1 MATQEPILA
10 ARGLTD
16 EQGRLLSAD
25 APLVELQQ
33 RCGGQVPGM
42 LAVPELLEI
51 VLQSRSMELR
61 LAREFRAFD
70 GHGSITGFVRV
81 SPVDNA
87 EHSGCELLIENWQRE
102 DVQPEDQHAASDR
115 QDAVDRATSE
125 LFGRLD
131 AKQQVLTLDAQAAD
145 LADLTQMVRSRP
157 GRVWSDYLELVGMA
171 HQQPLHWRLLDGVRC
186 KVPGSDRDWK
196 ARLLPL
202 GGSTSAP
209 SGFELLLLA
218 DVPLPRDR
226 SADPH
231 RPSPASLLGEALTSS
246 LRTPI
251 TRVIGNAETIRTRMA
266 GPLRQEYSDYAGDI
280 ATAGQHLLGLLDD
293 LTDLEVV
300 EADGFT
306 TAKDQVDLAEA
317 ARKAVSILGSKAREH
332 GIEIALPS
340 KHERGPATAEMRRVL
355 QILLNLLGNAINYAP
370 DNSSI
375 TMAVS
380 MDRKGRSTI
389 SISDEGPGLSDDQQS
404 KVFRKFERL
413 GREGDGG
420 SGLGLYISQR
430 LALAMEGEL
439 FIDSEEGKGARFTLA
454 LPPGN

>member
-25 APLVELQQ
+25 PPLVELQQ

-51 VLQSRSMELR
+51 VQQSRATQLR

-70 GHGSITGFVRV
+70 GVGEITGFVRV
-81 SPVDNA
+81 SPVDSA
-87 EHSGCELLIENWQRE
+87 DHSGCELLIENWQRE
-102 DVQPEDQHAASDR
+102 DSGPEGQRESSDR
-115 QDAVDRATSE
+115 QDAVDRSTSE
-125 LFGRLD
+125 LFARLD
-131 AKQQVLTLDAQAAD
+131 ANQRVLTIETRSAD
-145 LADLTQMVRSRP
+145 LADLRQAVKTRP
-157 GRVWSDYLELVGMA
+157 GRVWSDYLELIGIA
-171 HQQPLHWRLLDGVRC
+171 HQQPLHWRLLDGVQC
-186 KVPGSDRDWK
+186 TVAGSDRKWT

-202 GGSTSAP
+202 GTSANSP
-209 SGFELLLLA
+209 SGFELLLVA
-218 DVPLPRDR
+218 NQPLPRAR
-226 SADPH
+226 SNDPN
-231 RPSPASLLGEALTSS
+231 RQSPASLIGEALTSS
-246 LRTPI
+246 LRSPI

-300 EADGFT
+300 ESDDFT
-306 TAKDQVDLAEA
+306 AAEDEIDLAEA
-317 ARKAVSILGSKAREH
+317 ARNAASILGAKATDN
-332 GIEIALPS
+332 GISISLPS
-340 KHERGPATAEMRRVL
+340 EHERAPAIGEMRRVL

-370 DNSSI
+370 RNSAI
-375 TMAVS
+375 AVTVS

-389 SISDEGPGLSDDQQS
+389 SVSDEGPGLSHDQQS
-404 KVFRKFERL
+404 RVFRKFERL

-430 LALAMEGEL
+430 LAVAMQGEL
-439 FIDSEEGKGARFTLA
+439 RIESEEGKGARFTLA